1 MAKDALFWNK
11 IAGAV
16 LTAGLGVMVVGE
28 IGGILYDVDQ
38 PEEQIFTI
46 ATGETQTASA
56 DDAAPEEPAG
66 PEDILPILASADPT
80 AGERV
85 ARKCAGCHS
94 FEQGGA
100 NKVGP
105 NLWNTLN
112 MEIAGHEGF
121 SYSSALSD
129 KEGQW
134 DYEKMNAFLYAPKA
148 WAPGTKM
155 SYNGLKDTEDRA
167 DLIAYMRAMTD
178 SPPPLPEE

>member
-28 IGGILYDVDQ
+28 IGGILYHVEQ

-46 ATGETQTASA
+46 GTGEAQTASA
-56 DDAAPEEPAG
+56 DAAPEEPTG
-66 PEDILPILASADPT
+66 PEDILPILASADPS
-80 AGERV
+80 AGEKV

-112 MEIAGHEGF
+112 MDIASHEGF
-121 SYSSALSD
+121 SYSGALSD
-129 KEGQW
+129 KEGTW
-134 DYEKMNAFLYAPKA
+134 DFDKMNHFLYAPKE

-155 SYNGLKDTEDRA
+155 SFNGVKDTQDRA
-167 DLIAYMRAMTD
+167 DLIAYLRTLAED
-178 SPPPLPEE
+178 PRPLPEQ